1 MAGWGHRAHYIPLHM
16 KRAFL
21 GLVVVVLMVVA
32 IVVVLDR
39 HSPPA
44 ASVPS
49 QTVIA
54 TPTTM
59 KDLKSAFLKYK
70 LHYKEMVSTDRI
82 KWGQVISPNGPNKP
96 LIAYDAVDHR
106 WWALASFSLIL
117 PASYKAEV
125 SFQDGGSMGIFN
137 APEFGQWFMTGSP
150 GFPLCAKD
158 VPSVVAHLWGLKNYP
173 ACN

>member
-1 MAGWGHRAHYIPLHM
+1 MQYIPFHM
-16 KRAFL
+16 KRAL
-21 GLVVVVLMVVA
+21 PGLVVAAMIVVLVAVVA
-32 IVVVLDR
+32 VLNR
-39 HSPPA
+39 NSPSNVSP
-44 ASVPS
+44 PS
-49 QTVIA
+49 QTMTANPV
-54 TPTTM
+54 TM
-59 KDLKSAFLKYK
+59 KLLKSAFLKFK
-70 LHYKEMVSTDRI
+70 IDNKEMVSTDRI

-106 WWALASFSLIL
+106 SWALASFTLVA

-137 APEFGQWFMTGSP
+137 QVGSGQWFMTGSP